1 MDRSDAPSALGAAP
15 DIARI
20 FLRWAFA
27 RSWCFRGYW
36 IVTSLYLVVV
46 ADLSAFQLVFLGTA
60 MELTVLVSEVPT
72 GVMADT
78 VSRKWSLVVSHG
90 LMGTGMI
97 ITGLVDAFPSL
108 LAAQM
113 IWGVGWT
120 FSSGA
125 DVAWV
130 TDELGDDLRIDKV
143 LTAHARWQQFG
154 AAGGMV
160 AFGALAWSTSLG
172 TSIVVAGATMATL
185 GAYVV
190 VRFTEHRFTPTREHR
205 WRESKDIFRRGV
217 ALAHR
222 DHEILLVFAATILV
236 NSGAEAFDRLFPKR
250 LVDLGF
256 PEDPDPMV
264 WFTVLGIVTLAVG
277 AIALRIVEARIDGVG
292 VARRVYAI
300 ACFVGAG
307 GLLMLAHAPD
317 DVTGMAGVLLVG
329 GVAWTV
335 IRSVSVIWVNRR
347 ATSDVRATV
356 QSFLGQTESMGEIL
370 GGLALGVLAQ
380 ATSITVALTCS
391 CALLICAGLVV
402 VRSRAGRAPVPDLA
416 DLTA

>member
-1 MDRSDAPSALGAAP
+1 MARSDSP
-15 DIARI
+15 DIARV
-20 FLRWAFA
+20 FLGWAFA

-36 IVTSLYLVVV
+36 TVTSLYLVVV

-72 GVMADT
+72 GVIADT
-78 VSRKWSLVVSHG
+78 ISRKWSIVVSHV
-90 LMGTGMI
+90 LMGVGMLV
-97 ITGLVDAFPSL
+97 TGLVEAFPAL

-113 IWGVGWT
+113 LWGFGWT

-130 TDELGDDLRIDKV
+130 TDELDDPLRIDQV
-143 LTAHARWQQFG
+143 LTARARWQQLG
-154 AAGGMV
+154 AAAGMV
-160 AFGALAWSTSLG
+160 VFGVLAWSTTLS
-172 TSIVVAGATMATL
+172 TAIVVAGAAMIVL
-185 GAYVV
+185 GTYVV

-205 WRESKDIFRRGV
+205 WRESKEIFRRGV
-217 ALAHR
+217 DLARR

-236 NSGAEAFDRLFPKR
+236 NSGAEAFDRLFPR
-250 LVDLGF
+250 HLVDLGF
-256 PEDPDPMV
+256 PEDPDPIV
-264 WFTVLGIVTLAVG
+264 WFTALGVVTLAVG

-292 VARRVYAI
+292 VARRMYA
-300 ACFVGAG
+300 ATCFIGAL
-307 GLLMLAHAPD
+307 GLIVLAHAPD
-317 DVTGMAGVLLVG
+317 EITGMAGVLLVG

-356 QSFLGQTESMGEIL
+356 QSFLGQVESMGEIV

-380 ATSITVALTCS
+380 ASSITVALTGS
-391 CALLICAGLVV
+391 CALLTCAGVV
-402 VRSRAGRAPVPDLA
+402 VMRSHAGRMPAVE
-416 DLTA
+416 LTDVAS